1 MGTAN
6 PCVVVEDFDFHR
18 IHRSRVFPQEESSC
32 VASVPEYYSFHRG
45 SNPPEGERKQ
55 GAINEDLRGNSEDP
69 QGKSDEPGRKSTRRS
84 GNREHGDRAKR
95 PLVARVITEWFGKG
109 GLRLASTGQVRQWH
123 DVAIRFRTESSKLGK
138 KGRFLAREI
147 ALHFCGKTKK
157 ASGPRASSLTPKE
170 SGF

>member
-6 PCVVVEDFDFHR
+6 PCVVVEDFDFHQ

-32 VASVPEYYSFHRG
+32 VALVPEYYSFHRG

-84 GNREHGDRAKR
+84 GNREQGDRAKR
-95 PLVARVITEWFGKG
+95 AFRSPVISVGSGKANFGSQVSSRTEMT
-109 GLRLASTGQVRQWH
+109 RAAV
-123 DVAIRFRTESSKLGK
+123 RFRTGSSKLGRR
-138 KGRFLAREI
+138 GGHSQGWPPFA
-147 ALHFCGKTKK
+147 FVG
-157 ASGPRASSLTPKE
+157 
-170 SGF
+170 